1 MKLGKNL
8 KPFCATFTTLLLTL
22 STAFAFGSDTHEAV
36 TRYGLGD
43 ILSLYNEAGSDIV
56 NNCNEKIVLDEITK
70 DYKDI
75 IVSGSLKPDDDEN
88 KGGFKYH
95 FYNPITER
103 NYMGEKETAVYKCK
117 THYEAALKNYEM
129 GKKDV
134 AYDELGRAIHFL
146 EDSNTPVHTGYD
158 NPSDSV
164 IKLPLHVRFEKTC
177 DIINNECKAIITKDA
192 LNYFTANSVETIA
205 IASSILAQDNFYR
218 LDNDVDNNENEIA
231 KDTVLNAQRKV
242 IGLIYKFIFDASKH
256 KF

>member
-1 MKLGKNL
+1 MRITKIL
-8 KPFCATFTTLLLTL
+8 KPFCSTLATLCLLS
-22 STAFAFGSDTHEAV
+22 STAFGFGSDTHEYV
-36 TRYGLGD
+36 TTYGLDD
-43 ILSLYNEAGSDIV
+43 ILNLYNQSGKNVLYKE
-56 NNCNEKIVLDEITK
+56 NEITVLDEITK

-75 IVSGSLKPDDDEN
+75 IISGSLKPDEDES

-117 THYEAALKNYEM
+117 THYEEALKNYKL

-134 AYDELGRAIHFL
+134 AYEELGRSIHFL

-177 DIINNECKAIITKDA
+177 DIINKDCQAVITKDS
-192 LNYFTANSVETIA
+192 LDYFTSNSVETIA
-205 IASSILAQDNFYR
+205 IASSVLAQDNFYR
-218 LDNDVDNNENEIA
+218 LDNDVDNNENDIA
-231 KDTVLNAQRKV
+231 KNTVLNAQKKV
-242 IGLIYKFIFDASKH
+242 IGLIYKFICDVGSYTV
-256 KF
+256 